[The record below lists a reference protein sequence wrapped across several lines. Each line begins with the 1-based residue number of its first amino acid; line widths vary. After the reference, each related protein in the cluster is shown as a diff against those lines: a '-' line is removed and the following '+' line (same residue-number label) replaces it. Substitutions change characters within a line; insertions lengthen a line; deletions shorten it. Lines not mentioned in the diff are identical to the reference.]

1 MYEPKL
7 DINSAIQGYIGAD
20 PVISKAVEGYTQP
33 IVTTQPSGTAQD
45 YANAN

>member
-20 PVISKAVEGYTQP
+20 PVLSKAIEGYTQT
-33 IVTTQPSGTAQD
+33 ITSQSNGSNQG
-45 YANAN
+45 N

>member
-20 PVISKAVEGYTQP
+20 PVISKAIEGYTQS
-33 IVTTQPSGTAQD
+33 IVTDGNGQPKT
-45 YANAN
+45 N

>member
-20 PVISKAVEGYTQP
+20 PVISKAIEGYTQS
-33 IVTTQPSGTAQD
+33 VSQPAEEPSKT
-45 YANAN
+45 N